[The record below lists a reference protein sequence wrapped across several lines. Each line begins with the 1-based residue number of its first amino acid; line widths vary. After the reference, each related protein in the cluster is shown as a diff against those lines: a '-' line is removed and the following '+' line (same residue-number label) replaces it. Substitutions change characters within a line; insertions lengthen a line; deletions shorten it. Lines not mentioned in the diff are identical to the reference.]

1 MSNVQK
7 QSYIYALIAV
17 LLWSTVASAF
27 KLSLRFLTVTEL
39 VLISTASSVIALF
52 LIVWLTGKLSAI
64 RSFTRQDILLAA
76 FFGFLNPFLYYHILF
91 KAYDLL
97 PAQQA
102 QAINYTWAITLALV
116 SVPVLKQPLS
126 RYDVIG
132 LVIAYFGVLIIST
145 QGDLAS
151 FEKTN
156 IKGVGYALLSTLI
169 WALYW
174 VYNTRENKPIMISL
188 LLSFSFGL
196 VFILIYYLTTA
207 EIREIH
213 SNGYFGAIYIGLFEM
228 SLTFLLWLSALKL
241 SDSTAKISTLI
252 FLSPFLS
259 LIFIHYFI
267 GENIQITTFIG
278 LVVIV
283 SGVLIQR
290 KKSKES

>member
-1 MSNVQK
+1 MQK

-52 LIVWLTGKLSAI
+52 LIALLTGKLSAI
-64 RSFTRQDILLAA
+64 RSFTRQDILLATL
-76 FFGFLNPFLYYHILF
+76 FGFLNPFLYYHILF

-102 QAINYTWAITLALV
+102 QAINYTWAITLALI
-116 SVPVLKQPLS
+116 SVPVLKQALS
-126 RYDVIG
+126 KYDVIG
-132 LVIAYFGVLIIST
+132 LVIAYSGVLIIST

-174 VYNTRENKPIMISL
+174 VYNTRQNKPVVISL
-188 LLSFSFGL
+188 LLNFSFGL
-196 VFILIYYLTTA
+196 VFILLYYLFTA
-207 EIREIH
+207 EIRAIRF
-213 SNGYFGAIYIGLFEM
+213 NGYFGAIYVGLFEM

-259 LIFIHYFI
+259 LIFIHYFV
-267 GENIQITTFIG
+267 GEKIQVATFIG
-278 LVVIV
+278 LVVII

-290 KKSKES
+290 KKSKKN